1 MNFFKLIM
9 KEVGGRLENAGG
21 SIDSGSNMFR
31 GSSGNAPSDKI
42 MGGGGNN
49 NPIMDEEAGTTTETE
64 VQGETPE
71 EKTDGETAMKEAV
84 TTETETDTSDIGN
97 DDNIM
102 SDVKLK
108 NVEVQGGDYNTYKR
122 LESKPLAGMLK
133 NLDLDPRSQK
143 PVTEGNGGGGGN
155 MGGIMNMIK
164 GFGGGGGADA
174 GAGADVGGDMASG
187 AGDMADMGDMADA
200 ADSSSDE
207 RLKNIFGDNEDAI
220 RCFANINAIKFTYN
234 EKAKE
239 IDPSGNHG
247 VDDDPHYGVKAQELA
262 QNPLTET
269 AVSKD
274 PISDYL
280 QVDTKELTM
289 ANTAIIS
296 EICKRILIIEKVL
309 GIKVV

>member
-1 MNFFKLIM
+1 MNLFRLIM
-9 KEVGGRLENAGG
+9 KEVGGRFENAGG

-49 NPIMDEEAGTTTETE
+49 NPIMKEEESGTETE

-84 TTETETDTSDIGN
+84 TTETKTDTSDIGN

-133 NLDLDPRSQK
+133 NLDLDPTSSK
-143 PVTEGNGGGGGN
+143 PVTSGGGGGN

-174 GAGADVGGDMASG
+174 GAGADAGGDMASG
-187 AGDMADMGDMADA
+187 AGDMGDMASVAGDA
-200 ADSSSDE
+200 ASDE
-207 RLKNIFGDNEDAI
+207 RLKNIFGDDEDAI